1 MNVNRTYA
9 QEMLGGLSPAGRQVQ
24 QVLTP
29 DQQYRVSG
37 TIRPPAQR
45 GYEDP
50 VAMFESLDPAD
61 DGFLEKQAYILDGVD
76 PNLIRNPRVAASL
89 RQKAAMHAEA
99 QQYFKA
105 DPSNARFYAEQRAQ
119 GIAPDV
125 ALGSLRNRVEET
137 SVRDAFQKQGGLL
150 EEFES
155 LRDANGKVDRAV
167 AMDFL
172 TRAERASKQKAAS
185 APKELTAGAYARL
198 LQTEDDLAAAQRS
211 VDLSPENK
219 TLVFEKEF
227 KRKPSTPEEW
237 DRAHELANRDVRA
250 AQDKLRRLKT
260 AYSSQYQM
268 PAEFSVDG
276 VESGNV
282 SSPGFEELSAL
293 PIEEAEVGA
302 ATVPALQSASVQ
314 AAPAPQEGSLGSL
327 SADEEAASKVASEA
341 AISEPIA
348 QINDVIQAEREKAV
362 QNLAPTFSKLGDDKM
377 LRRAARSI
385 LSGES
390 IPLNVLG
397 LEDKRDF
404 AGGIAFVP
412 AVDAV
417 AQKLGLDPNQAVEGT
432 GPSGKKFQL
441 FDTTLKNKGEPVRV
455 RDLIVDYANKLIGS
469 GSPQNSQIKS
479 SIPGVTI
486 GEIRKVK

>member
-1 MNVNRTYA
+1 
-9 QEMLGGLSPAGRQVQ
+9 MLGGLSPAGRQVQ

-29 DQQYRVSG
+29 AQQYRVSG

-76 PNLIRNPRVAASL
+76 PNLIRSPRVAASL

-99 QQYFKA
+99 QQYFKT

-125 ALGSLRNRVEET
+125 ALGSLRSRVEEN
-137 SVRDAFQKQGGLL
+137 SVRDAFQKAGGLL

-155 LRDANGKVDRAV
+155 LRDASGKVDRAV

-172 TRAERASKQKAAS
+172 TRAERASKLKTAS
-185 APKELTAGAYARL
+185 APKELTAEAYARL
-198 LQTEDDLAAAQRS
+198 LQSEDDLAAAQRS

-219 TLVFEKEF
+219 TLLFEKEF

-268 PAEFSVDG
+268 PAEFSVDA

-282 SSPGFEELSAL
+282 SSPGFEALSSL
-293 PIEEAEVGA
+293 PTEKTEAGVA
-302 ATVPALQSASVQ
+302 AVPALQSVPVQ
-314 AAPAPQEGSLGSL
+314 TSPTVTAPQGTFENLQQQKTVERSEKSAKQQAEAAATLERDQKFIAENTPKWESAKQELLKTFDPSFARFPVTEYRQVTQLLGKKDNEEAFKDTNGRSISWGEVTRELLKDPRIQDLRHGSPLVAAPVDPAR
-327 SADEEAASKVASEA
+327 
-341 AISEPIA
+341 
-348 QINDVIQAEREKAV
+348 QALR
-362 QNLAPTFSKLGDDKM
+362 DKY
-377 LRRAARSI
+377 
-385 LSGES
+385 
-390 IPLNVLG
+390 
-397 LEDKRDF
+397 K
-404 AGGIAFVP
+404 
-412 AVDAV
+412 
-417 AQKLGLDPNQAVEGT
+417 
-432 GPSGKKFQL
+432 
-441 FDTTLKNKGEPVRV
+441 
-455 RDLIVDYANKLIGS
+455 Y
-469 GSPQNSQIKS
+469 
-479 SIPGVTI
+479 
-486 GEIRKVK
+486 